1 MGLTDEQRKAVEQQ
15 GRIIVSA
22 SAGSGKTTVMIRR
35 LVELIRTGGASVKN
49 VLAVTFTNKAAAQMR
64 DKMRRALSEEI
75 VACEDGA
82 RKAKLTEE
90 LQALPLAEI
99 CTIHAFCGHLVRT
112 YFYCAGGAG
121 EEI

>member
-49 VLAVTFTNKAAAQMR
+49 VLAVTLPI
-64 DKMRRALSEEI
+64 RRRRRCAT
-75 VACEDGA
+75 
-82 RKAKLTEE
+82 K
-90 LQALPLAEI
+90 
-99 CTIHAFCGHLVRT
+99 
-112 YFYCAGGAG
+112 CAGR
-121 EEI
+121 